1 MELHLRIDRTPSL
14 PPQTNKHTTHPTWY
28 VLPFILSGVLRS
40 SLDAERG
47 VKAVVEIR
55 FAALEDRVSY
65 RIRIRPKSCLRFTR
79 LFGAVWGICWSSFLA
94 HLRRFCFYFVCL
106 FFGWWWWGGG
116 SLHDVLVWSGSVF
129 AITAQS
135 IHRYRAD
142 RLFQVKRSVLG
153 CMAADRMKIW
163 TRFGGVG
170 ITHMLFWVRTVELR
184 PPHRLKWRFYSSLSA
199 AQACSE
205 ADMFPSRDG

>member
-1 MELHLRIDRTPSL
+1 MISATAAEGYTGNPHSGRGQYTRSCPVVELHLRIDRTPSL

-28 VLPFILSGVLRS
+28 VLLFILSGVLRS

-116 SLHDVLVWSGSVF
+116 P
-129 AITAQS
+129 
-135 IHRYRAD
+135 Y
-142 RLFQVKRSVLG
+142 
-153 CMAADRMKIW
+153 MM
-163 TRFGGVG
+163 
-170 ITHMLFWVRTVELR
+170 
-184 PPHRLKWRFYSSLSA
+184 YSSGAGPFS
-199 AQACSE
+199 
-205 ADMFPSRDG
+205 P